1 MPIKPVMGKSAE
13 HKFSPE
19 TRYLNRAVR
28 DITLPVRLSSAKL
41 HSSVLNKVLY
51 DVDSSAVI

>member
-1 MPIKPVMGKSAE
+1 MGKSAE
-13 HKFSPE
+13 HKFSPQ

-28 DITLPVRLSSAKL
+28 DIILPVRLSSAKL
-41 HSSVLNKVLY
+41 HSSVLNKVVY